1 MNEQVLQGRTAIV
14 TGSGQNIGKA
24 IARMFAAAGAN
35 VVVNGRSNQKLVDET
50 VDEINN
56 EGASAVGIMADV
68 SDHAAVNEMVAETK
82 RRFGTVDIAVNN
94 VSIRRKQ
101 PFLEI
106 TPQDWDDTLRVNLTS
121 CYYLTQAV
129 IPLMMENK
137 WGRLIMMSGID
148 GWAAHIPTRAHN
160 IVAKA
165 GMHALAKALALE
177 FGAYGITSNTVSPG
191 PIDTTR
197 DWTQYPEGW
206 AEMRK
211 KQVPSGQLGHVD
223 DIAQACLYLAG
234 PNSGFTTG
242 QVIHVNGGLY
252 MY

>member
-1 MNEQVLQGRTAIV
+1 VTEQFLSGRTAIV

-24 IARMFAAAGAN
+24 IAKMLAAAGAN
-35 VVVNGRSNQKLVDET
+35 VVVNGRSNRKAVDST
-50 VDEINN
+50 VEEIRKA
-56 EGASAVGIMADV
+56 GGSARGIMADV
-68 SDHAAVNEMVAETK
+68 SDAGAVNEMVAETK
-82 RRFGTVDIAVNN
+82 RHFGSVDIAVSN

-106 TPQDWDDTLRVNLTS
+106 TPKDWDDTLRINLSS
-121 CYYLTQAV
+121 CYYLAHAV
-129 IPLMMENK
+129 IPIMMESK
-137 WGRLIMMSGID
+137 WGRLIAISGVD

-211 KQVPSGQLGHVD
+211 KQVPSGRLGTVD
-223 DIAQACLYLAG
+223 DIAQACAYLVG
-234 PNSGFTTG
+234 PNSGFITG

>member
-1 MNEQVLQGRTAIV
+1 MRDQILKGRTAIV

-24 IARMFAAAGAN
+24 IAKMFAAAGAN
-35 VVVNGRSNQKLVDET
+35 LVINGRSNRKIVDET
-50 VDEINN
+50 VDEIR
-56 EGASAVGIMADV
+56 GAGGSAIGIMADV
-68 SDHAAVNEMVAETK
+68 SDPVAVNDMVAEAEC
-82 RRFGTVDIAVNN
+82 RFGTVDIAVSN

-106 TPQDWDDTLRVNLTS
+106 TPQDWDDTLRINLTS
-121 CYYLTQAV
+121 CYHLAQAT
-129 IPLMMENK
+129 IPLMMERS
-137 WGRLIMMSGID
+137 WGRLIMISGID
-148 GWAAHIPTRAHN
+148 GWAAHIPARAHN

-165 GMHALAKALALE
+165 GMHALAKSLALE
-177 FGAYGITSNTVSPG
+177 FGAFGITSNTVSPG

-223 DIAQACLYLAG
+223 DIAQACLYLVG

-242 QVIHVNGGLY
+242 QVIHVNGGLF

>member
-56 EGASAVGIMADV
+56 EGGSAVGIMADV

-148 GWAAHIPTRAHN
+148 GWA
-160 IVAKA
+160 
-165 GMHALAKALALE
+165 
-177 FGAYGITSNTVSPG
+177 
-191 PIDTTR
+191 
-197 DWTQYPEGW
+197 
-206 AEMRK
+206 EMRK